1 MTFESLKKQFLYSK
15 GKITEADE
23 ILKKTI
29 TNTKSDM
36 ASMKLL
42 SSRLTEVCQPRES
55 ADKLSVKNLF
65 DSVFLTYT
73 VRISF
78 MFLVSCMCNFYM
90 VLSVDQLKGNTL
102 QNNAI
107 MAGFDALGYL
117 LLGASLNTFGRIRH
131 LTTTY
136 ILSGLLVAISSI
148 VKFYGDPNR
157 NSIIV
162 LCNAL
167 GMHDRCWWHESEKV
181 NRVLI
186 LFSVYW

>member
-1 MTFESLKKQFLYSK
+1 MSFESLKKQFLYSK

-42 SSRLTEVCQPRES
+42 SSHLTEVCQPRES
-55 ADKLSVKNLF
+55 ADKLSVRNLF

-73 VRISF
+73 IRISF

-117 LLGASLNTFGRIRH
+117 LLGVSLNTFGRIRH

-167 GMHDRCWWHESEKV
+167 GMHDRCWWHESGKV

>member
-42 SSRLTEVCQPRES
+42 SSHLTEVCQPRES